1 MPRDWTDSYYGT
13 PYPDAAGDEPQPYQG
28 DLYLDSVEDLL
39 TPALSAAE
47 AEVIAALLDLRPA
60 HRALD
65 LACGHG
71 RHARALAGRARLV
84 GLDRSAAYLGRARG
98 AGASLVRGDL
108 RRLPFREGVF
118 DAAFSWYASLFM
130 WDDAANLAALAEAA
144 RVLRP
149 GGRLLVHHANPA
161 RLAREPEA
169 RAERAL
175 PGGGRVEETSRFD
188 PETGVDSCARRLTRP
203 DGTVLAGTAHLR
215 YYTPAEWSAM
225 APRAGLRLLGI
236 GSTSRAP
243 RPTERLDAD
252 APDLIA
258 LAEKVA

>member
-1 MPRDWTDSYYGT
+1 MVSKDWTDAYY
-13 PYPDAAGDEPQPYQG
+13 G
-28 DLYLDSVEDLL
+28 DLYLDSVADLL

-47 AEVIAALLDLRPA
+47 AEVVAGLLALRPEE
-60 HRALD
+60 RALD
-65 LACGHG
+65 LACGQG
-71 RHARALAGRARLV
+71 RHLRALAGRARIV
-84 GLDRSAAYLGRARG
+84 GLDRNGDYLSRARG
-98 AGASLVRGDL
+98 AGAGLVRGDL
-108 RRLPFREGVF
+108 RSLPFRDGAF

-130 WDDAANLAALAEAA
+130 WDDAANLAALREAA
-144 RVLRP
+144 RVVRP

-161 RLAREPEA
+161 RLARETEA

-175 PGGGRVEETSRFD
+175 PGGGRVEEASRFD
-188 PETGVDSCARRLTRP
+188 PGTGIDACARRLIRP

-215 YYTPAEWSAM
+215 YYSPAEWSAL

-236 GSTSRAP
+236 ASTSRP
-243 RPTERLDAD
+243 RDSTPSLDSD

>member
-1 MPRDWTDSYYGT
+1 VSRDWTDAYY
-13 PYPDAAGDEPQPYQG
+13 G
-28 DLYLDSVEDLL
+28 DLYLDSVADLL

-47 AEVIAALLDLRPA
+47 GEVVAGLLELRPSD
-60 HRALD
+60 RALD
-65 LACGHG
+65 LACGQG
-71 RHARALAGRARLV
+71 RHLRALAGRARLV
-84 GLDRSAAYLGRARG
+84 GLERNGAYLARTRG

-108 RRLPFREGVF
+108 RRLPFQEGAF

-130 WDDAANLAALAEAA
+130 WDDGANLAALREAA
-144 RVLRP
+144 RVLRR
-149 GGRLLVHHANPA
+149 GGRLLVNHANPA

-188 PETGVDSCARRLTRP
+188 PGTGVDTCARRLLRP

-215 YYTPAEWSAM
+215 YYTPAEWSAL

-236 GSTSRAP
+236 TSTASPQHR
-243 RPTERLDAD
+243 THRLDSD

>member
-1 MPRDWTDSYYGT
+1 MSPDWTDAYY
-13 PYPDAAGDEPQPYQG
+13 G
-28 DLYLDSVEDLL
+28 DLYLDSVADLL
-39 TPALSAAE
+39 TPVLSAAE
-47 AEVIAALLDLRPA
+47 AEVIAALLELRPGE
-60 HRALD
+60 RALD

-71 RHARALAGRARLV
+71 RHLRPLAGRARLV
-84 GLDRSAAYLGRARG
+84 GLERNAAYLGRARD
-98 AGASLVRGDL
+98 AGASLVRADL
-108 RRLPFREGVF
+108 RRLPFREGAF

-130 WDDAANLAALAEAA
+130 WDDRANLAALGEAA

-149 GGRLLVHHANPA
+149 GGRLLVHHANPL

-175 PGGGRVEETSRFD
+175 PGGGWVEEASRFD
-188 PETGVDSCARRLTRP
+188 PRTGVDVCARRLARP

-215 YYTPAEWSAM
+215 YYSPAEWSAL

-236 GSTSRAP
+236 TCTAQARH
-243 RPTERLDAD
+243 RTERLDAE
-252 APDLIA
+252 ASDLIA

>member
-1 MPRDWTDSYYGT
+1 VPPDWTDAYY
-13 PYPDAAGDEPQPYQG
+13 G
-28 DLYLDSVEDLL
+28 DLYLDSVADLL
-39 TPALSAAE
+39 TPSLSAAE
-47 AEVIAALLDLRPA
+47 AEVIAGLLDLRPA
-60 HRALD
+60 DRVLD
-65 LACGHG
+65 LACGQG

-84 GLDRSAAYLGRARG
+84 GLDRSAAYLERARG

-108 RRLPFREGVF
+108 RRLPFREAAF

-130 WDDAANLAALAEAA
+130 WDEAANLAALREAA
-144 RVLRP
+144 RAVRP

-169 RAERAL
+169 RAGRAL

-188 PETGVDSCARRLTRP
+188 PGTGIDASARRLVRP

-215 YYTPAEWSAM
+215 YYSPAEWSAL
-225 APRAGLRLLGI
+225 APRAGLRLLGFT
-236 GSTSRAP
+236 STSRAP

>member
-1 MPRDWTDSYYGT
+1 MPRDWTDAYYG
-13 PYPDAAGDEPQPYQG
+13 E
-28 DLYLDSVEDLL
+28 LYLDSVADLL
-39 TPALSAAE
+39 TPELSAAE
-47 AEVIAALLDLRPA
+47 AEVIAGLLEVRPADLLLDLG
-60 HRALD
+60 
-65 LACGHG
+65 CGHG

-84 GLDRSAAYLGRARG
+84 GLDRSAAYLARARG

-108 RRLPFREGVF
+108 RRLPFREGAF

-130 WDDAANLAALAEAA
+130 WDDAANLAALREME
-144 RVLRP
+144 RVTRR
-149 GGRLLVHHANPA
+149 GGRVLVHHANPA
-161 RLAREPEA
+161 RLAQEPVA
-169 RAERAL
+169 RVERAL

-188 PETGVDSCARRLTRP
+188 TRTGIDTCARRLTRP

-215 YYTPAEWSAM
+215 YYTPAEWSAL

-236 GSTSRAP
+236 ASSTSAP
-243 RPTERLDAD
+243 DRTRGLDPV

>member
-1 MPRDWTDSYYGT
+1 MNPDWTDAYY
-13 PYPDAAGDEPQPYQG
+13 G
-28 DLYLDSVEDLL
+28 DLYLDSVADLL

-47 AEVIAALLDLRPA
+47 AEAIAALLELRPA
-60 HRALD
+60 DRVLD

-71 RHARALAGRARLV
+71 RHVLALAGRASVV
-84 GLDRSAAYLGRARG
+84 GLDRSTAYLERARG

-108 RRLPFREGVF
+108 RRLPFREGAF

-130 WDDAANLAALAEAA
+130 WDDRANLAALEEAA

-149 GGRLLVHHANPA
+149 GGRLLVHHANPL
-161 RLAREPEA
+161 RLARESEA

-188 PETGVDSCARRLTRP
+188 RRTGVDACARRLTRP

-215 YYTPAEWSAM
+215 YYSPAEWSAL

-236 GSTSRAP
+236 TCTSRG
-243 RPTERLDAD
+243 RHRTERLDAE

>member
-1 MPRDWTDSYYGT
+1 VDGHVPRDWTDAYYG
-13 PYPDAAGDEPQPYQG
+13 E
-28 DLYLDSVEDLL
+28 LYLDSVADLL

-47 AEVIAALLDLRPA
+47 AGVIAGLLELRPA
-60 HRALD
+60 DRVLD

-71 RHARALAGRARLV
+71 RHLGPLAGRARLV
-84 GLDRSAAYLGRARG
+84 GLERNAAYLARAGG
-98 AGASLVRGDL
+98 AGAGLVRGDL
-108 RRLPFREGVF
+108 RRLPFREGAF
-118 DAAFSWYASLFM
+118 DAAYSWYASLFM
-130 WDDAANLAALAEAA
+130 WDDPANLDALKEAA
-144 RVLRP
+144 RVVRR

-161 RLAREPEA
+161 RLAREPVA
-169 RAERAL
+169 RAELAL

-188 PETGVDSCARRLTRP
+188 PGTGMDACERRLTRQ

-215 YYTPAEWSAM
+215 YYTPAEWSAL

-236 GSTSRAP
+236 TSTPSPQHR
-243 RPTERLDAD
+243 TERLDSD

>member
-1 MPRDWTDSYYGT
+1 MPRDWTDDYYGR
-13 PYPDAAGDEPQPYQG
+13 
-28 DLYLDSVEDLL
+28 LYFESVADLL
-39 TPALSAAE
+39 TPRLSWAE
-47 AEVIAALLDLRPA
+47 GEVIAALLELRRH
-60 HRALD
+60 HRVLD
-65 LACGHG
+65 LACGQG
-71 RHARALAGRARLV
+71 RHSRALSGRARLV
-84 GLDRSAAYLGRARG
+84 GLDRSGAYLELARG
-98 AGASLVRGDL
+98 AGASLVRADL
-108 RRLPFREGVF
+108 RRLPFRDGAF

-130 WDDAANLAALAEAA
+130 WDEAANLAALGEAA

-175 PGGGRVEETSRFD
+175 PGGGSVEETSRFD
-188 PETGVDSCARRLTRP
+188 RRTGVDACQRRLTRP

-215 YYTPAEWSAM
+215 YYTPAEWSAL
-225 APRAGLRLLGI
+225 APRAGLRLLGVT
-236 GSTSRAP
+236 STSRAP
-243 RPTERLDAD
+243 SPTELLDAD

>member
-1 MPRDWTDSYYGT
+1 MTRPPETAAPPHWADGYY
-13 PYPDAAGDEPQPYQG
+13 G
-28 DLYLDSVEDLL
+28 DLYLESSADLL
-39 TPALSAAE
+39 TPALSSAE
-47 AEVIAALLDLRPA
+47 AEGIARLLGLRPSE
-60 HRALD
+60 RVLD

-71 RHARALAGRARLV
+71 RHLRPLAGRARLV
-84 GLDRSAAYLGRARG
+84 GLDRSAPYLDRARG
-98 AGASLVRGDL
+98 AGARLVRGDL
-108 RRLPFREGVF
+108 RRLPFRDGAF

-130 WDDAANLAALAEAA
+130 WDDPANLAALAEGA
-144 RVLRP
+144 RVLRR

-188 PETGVDSCARRLTRP
+188 PASGVDALERRLTRP
-203 DGTVLAGTAHLR
+203 DGTVLAGTARLR
-215 YYTPAEWSAM
+215 YYTPAEWSAL
-225 APRAGLRLLGI
+225 APRAGLRLVGV

-243 RPTERLDAD
+243 RLTRRLDAD

>member
-1 MPRDWTDSYYGT
+1 MNPDWTDGYY
-13 PYPDAAGDEPQPYQG
+13 G
-28 DLYLDSVEDLL
+28 DLYLDSVADLL
-39 TPALSAAE
+39 TPGLSAAE
-47 AEVIAALLDLRPA
+47 AEVIAGLLELGPA
-60 HRALD
+60 DRVLD

-71 RHARALAGRARLV
+71 RHARVLAGRARVV
-84 GLDRSAAYLGRARG
+84 GLDRSAAYLERARG

-108 RRLPFREGVF
+108 RRLPFREGAF

-130 WDDAANLAALAEAA
+130 WDDRANLAALGEAA

-149 GGRLLVHHANPA
+149 GGRLLVHHANPL

-188 PETGVDSCARRLTRP
+188 PRTGVDACARRLARP

-215 YYTPAEWSAM
+215 YYSPAEWEAL

-236 GSTSRAP
+236 TCTSRG
-243 RPTERLDAD
+243 RHRTERLDAD